1 MSLSKLELRAKV
13 IDIIDR
19 LNIDISDIQH
29 QMELTKELKN
39 LGNLELVVHTLLKE
53 LNTDDENKIQKVSF
67 LLLEMN
73 SLEYSKD
80 ILWEYIKSSDSSDRL
95 KEASCILLKSLGEH
109 ITAEDLLDYM
119 DDPQKLI
126 DSETQKLMETA
137 LSNPEAQVDL
147 IDFMFAVS
155 KEEQISLIKSLVY
168 DYPGDSLAN
177 ILSTVAESIDD
188 ESVKELC
195 INILSETKSH
205 NALGCLEDIL
215 TYSTN
220 ANLRKQASLALKKLK
235 LLGISS
241 EEGNYGNRGERMCE
255 DSKPYTFFTTY
266 PDGVG
271 SQCVVCSR
279 IDSNGL
285 LSVVNTIVDD
295 IDGVIDCF
303 GFFCITE
310 FDFNKILD
318 RLNNQSITIEITP
331 EYAKKILSE
340 AELLTKKQQYSIPYE
355 YSCWKHTLYDIH
367 PADLDIDGCVKKWAD
382 EIVLPDYK
390 LIEQSN
396 IFSSWFFEESDN
408 ECSKNMIEDIF
419 SAVEKEESLSVI
431 DIDNKIDEY
440 LVKIFDEKQLD
451 ILFNRM
457 KTCAYLADIQEDVA
471 LRNSVSFVAEEIKN
485 TEKDSLKDIRFLLNI
500 LRKTVLEAFLRE
512 LNKHK
517 TNKNSPTN
525 IFTNYKKNT
534 EKLIPED
541 KLTFM
546 IDLMIEKWSSY

>member
-440 LVKIFDEKQLD
+440 FLKIFDEKQLD

-485 TEKDSLKDIRFLLNI
+485 TAKDSLKDIRFLLNI

-541 KLTFM
+541 KLNFM

>member
-73 SLEYSKD
+73 SLEHSKD

-440 LVKIFDEKQLD
+440 LVRIFDEKQLD

-541 KLTFM
+541 KLNFM

>member
-73 SLEYSKD
+73 SLEHSKD

-255 DSKPYTFFTTY
+255 DSKPYKFFTTY

-279 IDSNGL
+279 VDSNGL

-541 KLTFM
+541 KLNFM

>member
-53 LNTDDENKIQKVSF
+53 LNTDDENKIKKVSF

-440 LVKIFDEKQLD
+440 FLKIFDEKQLD

-485 TEKDSLKDIRFLLNI
+485 TAKDSLKDIRFLLNI

-541 KLTFM
+541 KLNFM

>member
-73 SLEYSKD
+73 SLEHSKD

-331 EYAKKILSE
+331 EYAKKILYE

-485 TEKDSLKDIRFLLNI
+485 TAKDSLKDIRFLLNI

-541 KLTFM
+541 KLNFM

>member
-53 LNTDDENKIQKVSF
+53 LNTDDENKIKKVSF

-285 LSVVNTIVDD
+285 FSVVNTIVDD

-440 LVKIFDEKQLD
+440 FLKIFDEKQLD

-485 TEKDSLKDIRFLLNI
+485 TAKDSLKDIRFLLNI

-541 KLTFM
+541 KLNFM

>member
-53 LNTDDENKIQKVSF
+53 LNTDDENKIKKVSF

-285 LSVVNTIVDD
+285 FSVVNTIVDD

-440 LVKIFDEKQLD
+440 FLKIFDEKQLD

-541 KLTFM
+541 KLNFM